1 MFIKRLMI
9 ASPDRVI
16 RDMEFKA
23 GLNLIIDN
31 TSIENTRLTGNNVGK
46 TTVLKLIDFCLGAKS
61 NIIYTDTEN
70 TKEVYDVVKN
80 FLSDEEVMISVTLVD
95 DINDPDSRSVEV
107 TRNFL
112 QRKKC
117 IRRIN
122 GKDIQGKDFED
133 ELQRHIMTDKHV
145 EKPSFRQVISHNIRY
160 KDDSIN
166 KTLKTLDKFTT
177 DVEYETLYLY
187 LLGCIFDGGA
197 KKQSLTAKMNQ
208 EIIFRDRLEKSQTKT
223 AYEIALEMVEDEIEF
238 LNLKKSEFNLNESLE
253 QDLDQLN
260 VIKYQINKTGS
271 YITKLE
277 IRKSLIEESQRELN
291 QSISSIDLEQ
301 LRVLYS
307 EVSINIDGIQKT
319 FEDLVTY
326 HNNMVVEKIKFIVQ
340 DLPEINEK
348 IAMAKNELSSLL
360 SEEKILSNKIAK
372 GDSFEELEK
381 IISELNDKYRMKGEY
396 ESIIA
401 QLNEVEGNI
410 KELSEQIENIDKYL
424 FSDEFELLLKEQL
437 KKFNRVFSNIS
448 QELYGEKYALKYDK
462 TVNKNG
468 QQVYKFNAFNAN
480 MSTGKKQ
487 GEILC
492 FDLAYI
498 LFADKEKI
506 PCMHFLL
513 NDKKELMHDNQL
525 IKVAQYVQQ
534 KNIQLVVSILKDKLP
549 EKVLEKA
556 HVAVELSQDEKL
568 FRIEKKS

>member
-1 MFIKRLMI
+1 M
-9 ASPDRVI
+9 
-16 RDMEFKA
+16 
-23 GLNLIIDN
+23 
-31 TSIENTRLTGNNVGK
+31 
-46 TTVLKLIDFCLGAKS
+46 
-61 NIIYTDTEN
+61 
-70 TKEVYDVVKN
+70 
-80 FLSDEEVMISVTLVD
+80 
-95 DINDPDSRSVEV
+95 
-107 TRNFL
+107 
-112 QRKKC
+112 
-117 IRRIN
+117 
-122 GKDIQGKDFED
+122 
-133 ELQRHIMTDKHV
+133 
-145 EKPSFRQVISHNIRY
+145 
-160 KDDSIN
+160 
-166 KTLKTLDKFTT
+166 
-177 DVEYETLYLY
+177 
-187 LLGCIFDGGA
+187 LGCIFDGGA

>member
-1 MFIKRLMI
+1 
-9 ASPDRVI
+9 
-16 RDMEFKA
+16 
-23 GLNLIIDN
+23 
-31 TSIENTRLTGNNVGK
+31 
-46 TTVLKLIDFCLGAKS
+46 
-61 NIIYTDTEN
+61 
-70 TKEVYDVVKN
+70 
-80 FLSDEEVMISVTLVD
+80 
-95 DINDPDSRSVEV
+95 
-107 TRNFL
+107 
-112 QRKKC
+112 
-117 IRRIN
+117 
-122 GKDIQGKDFED
+122 
-133 ELQRHIMTDKHV
+133 
-145 EKPSFRQVISHNIRY
+145 
-160 KDDSIN
+160 
-166 KTLKTLDKFTT
+166 
-177 DVEYETLYLY
+177 
-187 LLGCIFDGGA
+187 
-197 KKQSLTAKMNQ
+197 
-208 EIIFRDRLEKSQTKT
+208 
-223 AYEIALEMVEDEIEF
+223 
-238 LNLKKSEFNLNESLE
+238 
-253 QDLDQLN
+253 
-260 VIKYQINKTGS
+260 
-271 YITKLE
+271 
-277 IRKSLIEESQRELN
+277 
-291 QSISSIDLEQ
+291 
-301 LRVLYS
+301 
-307 EVSINIDGIQKT
+307 
-319 FEDLVTY
+319 
-326 HNNMVVEKIKFIVQ
+326 
-340 DLPEINEK
+340 
-348 IAMAKNELSSLL
+348 MAKNELSSLL